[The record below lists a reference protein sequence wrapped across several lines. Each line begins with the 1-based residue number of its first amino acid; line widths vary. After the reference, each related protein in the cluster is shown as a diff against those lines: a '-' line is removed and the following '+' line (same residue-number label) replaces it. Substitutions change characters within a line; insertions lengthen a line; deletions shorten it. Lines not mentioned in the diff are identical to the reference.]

1 MVISFISS
9 MLSFL
14 AVILPF
20 FFIIFGLRW
29 VRFIYLN
36 SEKQVKQNEKIIEL
50 LNEIKK
56 QNMS

>member
-1 MVISFISS
+1 MDFES
-9 MLSFL
+9 
-14 AVILPF
+14 AVGFFSIALPF
-20 FFIIFGLRW
+20 FMVLFVFRW

-36 SEKQVKQNEKIIEL
+36 SEKQVQQNEKIIGL